1 MLIAP
6 NTSRDNEL
14 SSLMVPAGNPFVA
27 GRCQNIE
34 NNPMQSSRQWPAFDQ
49 QLDTSGNSGIYF
61 YYSELMQM
69 SRHGLL
75 SSCSWARTHK
85 LEMSA
90 FDGKAGTRPRPQ
102 ECRLVDPERKWTG
115 KNLIFSTL

>member
-1 MLIAP
+1 
-6 NTSRDNEL
+6 
-14 SSLMVPAGNPFVA
+14 MVPAGNPFVA

-34 NNPMQSSRQWPAFDQ
+34 NNAMQSSRQWPAFDQ

-75 SSCSWARTHK
+75 SSPRASTATAVSRSTPVTDTYGGQGRHTMGRRPILLPARRA
-85 LEMSA
+85 SS
-90 FDGKAGTRPRPQ
+90 F
-102 ECRLVDPERKWTG
+102 
-115 KNLIFSTL
+115 